1 MPVTVVKPIS
11 APSAQVSDIRE
22 RRARRGTIRE
32 RARRIEIGIV
42 NNMPDAALAATERQF
57 GSVLE
62 SVAAEA
68 DVRLRFYALRQIP
81 RSREARE
88 HISQLYADADAL
100 GYQELDAL
108 IVTGAQPNAP
118 NLRQEPYW
126 RSLTSV
132 IDWAE
137 ANTISTILSCLAAH
151 AGVLHLDGVARR
163 PLKDKCAGVFAF
175 EVMAR
180 SALTPSVDAPWLVP
194 HSRHNGLDEDELK
207 AKSYAILTR
216 SPDVGVDLFV
226 KQFRSLFVF
235 LQGHP
240 EYEADSLA
248 REYRRDMGR
257 FLRGEL
263 GAPPILPEGYFAP
276 DAARSLAEFAA
287 HARTERDADLMT
299 AFPAAAGPAA
309 PPWRE
314 TAMRL
319 YGAWL
324 GLVAERKAE
333 ASQETSSH
341 AARWG
346 G

>member
-175 EVMAR
+175 
-180 SALTPSVDAPWLVP
+180 
-194 HSRHNGLDEDELK
+194 
-207 AKSYAILTR
+207 
-216 SPDVGVDLFV
+216 
-226 KQFRSLFVF
+226 
-235 LQGHP
+235 
-240 EYEADSLA
+240 
-248 REYRRDMGR
+248 
-257 FLRGEL
+257 
-263 GAPPILPEGYFAP
+263 
-276 DAARSLAEFAA
+276 
-287 HARTERDADLMT
+287 
-299 AFPAAAGPAA
+299 
-309 PPWRE
+309 
-314 TAMRL
+314 
-319 YGAWL
+319 
-324 GLVAERKAE
+324 
-333 ASQETSSH
+333 
-341 AARWG
+341 
-346 G
+346 